1 MTDTE
6 KKVKDF
12 IKQRTEERARYQKQL
27 DQTKQAMK
35 AAETKLRSMDTS
47 NSFDEFQKVRSEYA
61 DLKAYYEMLLD
72 NNKVTEE
79 EENADHALFNEL
91 NPGIVALI
99 KDENEAAKKECKKAV
114 AELVKIF
121 EKHLNRQKELN
132 DLIKECANVMHV
144 DTKVGHETI
153 MLNWDNEIGR
163 LYKEVDALH
172 KVGY

>member
-1 MTDTE
+1 MADIE
-6 KKVKDF
+6 KKAMAI
-12 IKQRTEERARYQKQL
+12 IKQRTEDRAKYKDQL
-27 DQTKQAMK
+27 FQTEQSLK

-47 NSFDEFQKVRSEYA
+47 SNFEDFQKVRSEYA
-61 DLKAYYEMLLD
+61 DLKAYYEMLLN

-79 EENADHALFNEL
+79 EAKADHELFNEL